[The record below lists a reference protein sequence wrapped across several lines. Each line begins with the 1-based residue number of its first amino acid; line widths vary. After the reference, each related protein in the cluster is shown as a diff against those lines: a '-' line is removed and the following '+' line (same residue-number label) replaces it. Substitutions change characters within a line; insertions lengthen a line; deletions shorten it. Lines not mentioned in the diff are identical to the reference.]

1 MENFGFCFA
10 RSEPQ
15 EKSQLRVGW
24 LLLEWGAPKNTF
36 RGVGLPQKCG
46 LEGILE
52 GGFEPPKKLWESKAP
67 TS

>member
-1 MENFGFCFA
+1 M
-10 RSEPQ
+10 
-15 EKSQLRVGW
+15 
-24 LLLEWGAPKNTF
+24 EWGAPKNTF